1 MILFL
6 ISDCIIIGL
15 SIALLCYCKKIDK
28 RFRTVI
34 NEEKNTPRVETLQV
48 FVSKPIDNYFNGK
61 VSLNTLNS
69 FNKEKVADY
78 FTQKLIEDNLIK
90 INDRGDFYEATL
102 TIVKE

>member
-15 SIALLCYCKKIDK
+15 SIALLCLCRRYSK
-28 RFRTVI
+28 RFTTTI
-34 NEEKNTPRVETLQV
+34 NGIKDIPKVETIQV
-48 FVSKPIDNYFNGK
+48 FISKPTECFYGT
-61 VSLNTLNS
+61 VSINTLNT
-69 FNKEKVADY
+69 FNEKKVAEC

-90 INDRGDFYEATL
+90 MNDRGDFYEATL